1 MESKDIR
8 AELSIKML
16 ELEKALDVGLP
27 YPDLKIIYSEVK
39 ELQYQFA
46 LSELGKPIITGESE
60 STDAVLE

>member
-8 AELSIKML
+8 AELGIKML

-39 ELQYQFA
+39 ELQYQLA
-46 LSELGKPIITGESE
+46 LSELGKPIITSESE

>member
-39 ELQYQFA
+39 ELQYQLA